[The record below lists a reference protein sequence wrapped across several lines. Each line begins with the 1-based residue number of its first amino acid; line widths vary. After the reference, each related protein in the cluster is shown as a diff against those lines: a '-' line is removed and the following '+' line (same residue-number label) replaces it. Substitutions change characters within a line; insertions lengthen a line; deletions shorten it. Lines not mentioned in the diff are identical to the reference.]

1 VSDLPF
7 SPACERNREPILA
20 VLREVFSSASQVLEI
35 GSGTGQH
42 AVYFSDALPDVT
54 WHTSDVVDNH
64 PGIAA
69 WIAEHGAQNVVA
81 PLALDVTMRPWP
93 VPEGIDAAFSANTA
107 HIMAWHEVC
116 AMFAGLGSLLPSG
129 APFCLYGPFN
139 INGEFTSA
147 SNREFNNSLRLRDP
161 RMGIRDLRELKL
173 LAADC
178 GFTLDADHAL
188 PANNM
193 LLVWRRGSD

>member
-1 VSDLPF
+1 MSALPF
-7 SPACERNREPILA
+7 SPACERNREPILM
-20 VLREVFSSASQVLEI
+20 VLRDVFAGISQVLEI

-42 AVYFSDALPDVT
+42 AVYFAGALPELT

-64 PGIAA
+64 AGIAA
-69 WIAEHGAQNVVA
+69 WIAEQGVGNVLA
-81 PLALDVTMRPWP
+81 PLALDVAERPWH
-93 VPEGIDAAFSANTA
+93 VPAGIDAAFSANTA

-116 AMFAGLGSLLPSG
+116 DMFAGLGALLPSA

-139 INGEFTSA
+139 IDGEFTSA
-147 SNREFNNSLRLRDP
+147 SNREFNRSLQLRNP
-161 RMGIRDLRELKL
+161 LMGIRDLRELKL

-178 GFTLDADHAL
+178 GFTLEAEHAL

-193 LLVWRRGSD
+193 LLVWRRRAD